1 MPIDPATLPAQV
13 GQTTRRLPQS
23 VQTKLHKAAEDFTAV
38 ALNETLKPM
47 FDDTTDS
54 SSGPFG
60 GGEAER
66 TFKPMLLTEIA
77 KHIAHTGG
85 LGLAEPV
92 YQQMLRLQEK
102 GK

>member
-1 MPIDPATLPAQV
+1 MPIDLASQALQSGQARLQV
-13 GQTTRRLPQS
+13 PQS
-23 VQTKLHKAAEDFTAV
+23 VQDKLHEAGEDFTAV
-38 ALNETLKPM
+38 ALNELLKPM

-54 SSGPFG
+54 SDGPFG

-66 TFKPMLLTEIA
+66 TFKPMLLTEMS

-85 LGLAEPV
+85 LGLAKPV

>member
-1 MPIDPATLPAQV
+1 MPIDPAPQLAQN
-13 GQTTRRLPQS
+13 GQTTPLIPQA
-23 VQTKLHKAAEDFTAV
+23 VQTKLRKAAEDFTAV
-38 ALNETLKPM
+38 ALNEMLKPM